1 MDNST
6 ERLDEFLECPLGG
19 DETNN
24 CADCI
29 YSIDYHFADGKCV
42 MGVDL
47 SQGDDF
53 CAQDNSHN

>member
-19 DETNN
+19 DEIND

-29 YSIDYHFADGKCV
+29 YSIDYHFADGECV
-42 MGVDL
+42 KRDK
-47 SQGDDF
+47 
-53 CAQDNSHN
+53 QDNSHN